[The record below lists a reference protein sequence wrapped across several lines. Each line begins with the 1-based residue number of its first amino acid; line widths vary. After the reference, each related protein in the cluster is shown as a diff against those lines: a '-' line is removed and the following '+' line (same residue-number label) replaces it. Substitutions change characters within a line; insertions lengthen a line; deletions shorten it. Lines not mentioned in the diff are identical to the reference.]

1 MTAQETNLLN
11 AFETTLTGTIGAS
24 DLTITVNSVVDSASN
39 TLTAPCYLVLN
50 PDSATNRE
58 VVLVSSINVG
68 TKTLTIS
75 AIGNR
80 YLTGSAANSGL
91 SHASG
96 SVVRMSPL
104 QQHIEDLNDRIDAV
118 PSATSTTTFTNK
130 TIDADNNT
138 ISNLEVDNLKAGVLD
153 TDLSSTAG
161 TDTTLPSA
169 KAVKSYVDTQITAED
184 LDVTADSGGPISI
197 DLDSETLDI
206 AGGTGIDTSA
216 SGNEIS
222 IAVDSTVVTESSTDT
237 LTNKSINLAN
247 NTLTTTLA
255 QLNTAV
261 SDATVVDL
269 DDTQTLTNKT
279 INLENNTAIVEF
291 AVTVA
296 NPGSGN
302 RYYLDGE
309 VSANIQLV
317 PGVTYRFDQSDGTNS
332 GHPLR
337 LSTTKNG
344 THGGGSAYTT
354 GVTIN
359 GTAGSTGSYTQIVV
373 DAATADNLY
382 YFCTSHS
389 QMGGDSV
396 ISINTSGNVAG
407 SGLSL
412 SANTF
417 AIDIPNLSNEGTADN
432 DDLIIIYDDTASGLK
447 KQTRAAFLSG
457 TGVGNM
463 NSFTISDGSTSQT
476 ISDGNTITFS
486 GTSNEVEVAVSAT
499 DTVTIGLPSSITAN
513 LTGNVT
519 GNVSGTS
526 GSTTGNAA
534 TATALQTA
542 RNIGGVSFDGTGN
555 IDLPGVNSAGNQNT
569 SGTAAGLSAT
579 LTVASG
585 GTGATSFA
593 DKSVI
598 ITQDSGTD
606 TLAAVAMDANG
617 ELLIGGTSG
626 PAVATLT
633 AGTGV
638 TITNGDGTIQISAP
652 DVGDIT
658 GVTAGTNL
666 GGGGDTGDVTINLAI
681 DSEVAFADQV
691 ASAVILKDYAET
703 DADLTSAVDLAI
715 DLANGNTGSVTL
727 SHNVDDL
734 HFTNVPT
741 SGFATFTLIVT
752 QDGTGSRTM
761 DIDAVSVNGGGDV
774 TAKTAGGAGLTLST
788 AAGSIDILTFLFKD
802 AGTPFLFSQLAF
814 A

>member
-24 DLTITVNSVVDSASN
+24 DLTLTVNSVVDSASN

-58 VVLVSSINVG
+58 VILVTSINVG
-68 TKTLTIS
+68 TKTLTLDNI
-75 AIGNR
+75 NKR
-80 YLTGSAANSGL
+80 FLTGSAASSGL

-104 QQHIEDLNDRIDAV
+104 QQHIEDLNDRVDEL
-118 PSATSTTTFTNK
+118 PTNSSTDTLTNK

-138 ISNLEVDNLKAGVLD
+138 ISNLEVDNLKSGVLD

-169 KAVKSYVDTQITAED
+169 KAVKTYVDTQVTAQD
-184 LDVTADSGGPISI
+184 LDLISDSGTIDI
-197 DLDSETLDI
+197 DLDSDSLTVT
-206 AGGTGIDTSA
+206 GGAGIDTSA
-216 SGNEIS
+216 TGTTLTV
-222 IAVDSTVVTESSTDT
+222 AVDSTVVTESSTDT
-237 LTNKSINLAN
+237 LTNKSVNLAN
-247 NTLTTTLA
+247 NTITTTLA
-255 QLNTAV
+255 LLNTAV
-261 SDATVVDL
+261 SDATLVDL
-269 DDTQTLTNKT
+269 DDTQTLTNKVLS
-279 INLENNTAIVEF
+279 LESNTAIVEF

-302 RYYLDGE
+302 KYYLDGE
-309 VSANIQLV
+309 LSANVQLI
-317 PGVTYRFDQSDGTNS
+317 PGVTYRFDQSDNSNS

-344 THGGGSAYTT
+344 THNSGSAYTT
-354 GVTIN
+354 GVTTP
-359 GTAGSTGSYTQIVV
+359 GTAGSAGSYTQLVV
-373 DAATADNLY
+373 NAATADNLY
-382 YFCTSHS
+382 YYCSSHS
-389 QMGGDSV
+389 GMGGDSV
-396 ISINTSGNVAG
+396 ISINTSGNTAG

-417 AIDIPNLSNEGTADN
+417 AVDATVITGQANEGSADN
-432 DDLIIIYDDTASGLK
+432 NDVILIYDDSASGLK
-447 KQTRAAFLSG
+447 KQTRSAFLSG

-463 NSFTISDGSTSQT
+463 NSFNISDGSTSET
-476 ISDGNTITFS
+476 ISDANTITFS

-499 DTVTIGLPSSITAN
+499 DTVTIGLPATITA
-513 LTGNVT
+513 NVT

-534 TATALQTA
+534 TATALATA

-555 IDLPGVNSAGNQNT
+555 IDLPGVNAVGNQNT

-579 LTVASG
+579 LAVASG

-593 DKSVI
+593 DKAVI
-598 ITQDSGTD
+598 ITQDTGTD

-626 PAVATLT
+626 PAVGTLT

-638 TITNGDGTIQISAP
+638 TITNADGAITISAP

-658 GVTAGTNL
+658 AVNTAANSGLAGGAVSGAVSLTVDPSNLTDGTSITVDTAADFLILEDVTDGTVYKVNPDQIASGSANALIVGDSDFTLSDGVASGIHYELDNTDMADWNQAGVVLSTAGGIFQHNQIQAATY
-666 GGGGDTGDVTINLAI
+666 TVP
-681 DSEVAFADQV
+681 AD
-691 ASAVILKDYAET
+691 
-703 DADLTSAVDLAI
+703 
-715 DLANGNTGSVTL
+715 TGSVMAGPITITGTVTNNGTL
-727 SHNVDDL
+727 V
-734 HFTNVPT
+734 V
-741 SGFATFTLIVT
+741 I
-752 QDGTGSRTM
+752 
-761 DIDAVSVNGGGDV
+761 
-774 TAKTAGGAGLTLST
+774 
-788 AAGSIDILTFLFKD
+788 
-802 AGTPFLFSQLAF
+802 
-814 A
+814 

>member
-80 YLTGSAANSGL
+80 YLTGSAATSGL

-104 QQHIEDLNDRIDAV
+104 QQHIEDLNDRVDEL
-118 PSATSTTTFTNK
+118 PTNSSTDTFTNK

-138 ISNLEVDNLKAGVLD
+138 ISNLEVDNLKSGVLD

-169 KAVKSYVDTQITAED
+169 KAVKTYVDAQTTAQD
-184 LDVTADSGGPISI
+184 LDATADSGGPISI
-197 DLDSETLDI
+197 DLDSEVLDI
-206 AGGTGIDTSA
+206 AGGTGIDTTA

-222 IAVDSTVVTESSTDT
+222 IAIDSTVVTETSTD
-237 LTNKSINLAN
+237 
-247 NTLTTTLA
+247 
-255 QLNTAV
+255 
-261 SDATVVDL
+261 
-269 DDTQTLTNKT
+269 TLTNKT

-302 RYYLDGE
+302 VFYLDGE
-309 VSANIQLV
+309 ATANVQLV
-317 PGVTYRFDQSDGTNS
+317 PGVTYRFDQSDNSNS

-337 LSTTKNG
+337 LSTNKNNSP
-344 THGGGSAYTT
+344 TAAYTT
-354 GVTIN
+354 GVTV
-359 GTAGSTGSYTQIVV
+359 AGSAGSAGGYTQIVV

-382 YFCTSHS
+382 YYCSSHS
-389 QMGGDSV
+389 GMGGDSV

-407 SGLSL
+407 TGLSL

-417 AIDIPNLSNEGTADN
+417 AIDIPNFTNEGTADN
-432 DDLIIIYDDTASGLK
+432 NDLIIIYDDTASALK
-447 KQTRAAFLSG
+447 KQTRSAFLTG

-463 NSFTISDGSTSQT
+463 NSFTISDGGTSQT

-499 DTVTIGLPSSITAN
+499 DTVTIGLPSTITVGLSATSTLADGVTATTQSAGDNSTKVATTAYVDSNVTAQDLDITDGSTTSAVDLDSQTMTIQGTSNEVEVGLSGQTFTIGLPATITA
-513 LTGNVT
+513 NVT
-519 GNVSGTS
+519 GNVSGSS

-542 RNIGGVSFDGTGN
+542 RTIAGQSFDGTGN
-555 IDLPGVNSAGNQNT
+555 ITIAAGDLSNVSTSGVSDGQVLVYNNSASEFQPG
-569 SGTAAGLSAT
+569 SVGSAT
-579 LTVASG
+579 ALIDG
-585 GTGATSFA
+585 
-593 DKSVI
+593 
-598 ITQDSGTD
+598 DSD
-606 TLAAVAMDANG
+606 FTLSDGVANG
-617 ELLIGGTSG
+617 IHYELDNTDMADWNQGGI
-626 PAVATLT
+626 ALT
-633 AGTGV
+633 
-638 TITNGDGTIQISAP
+638 
-652 DVGDIT
+652 
-658 GVTAGTNL
+658 
-666 GGGGDTGDVTINLAI
+666 
-681 DSEVAFADQV
+681 
-691 ASAVILKDYAET
+691 
-703 DADLTSAVDLAI
+703 
-715 DLANGNTGSVTL
+715 
-727 SHNVDDL
+727 
-734 HFTNVPT
+734 
-741 SGFATFTLIVT
+741 
-752 QDGTGSRTM
+752 
-761 DIDAVSVNGGGDV
+761 
-774 TAKTAGGAGLTLST
+774 TAGGIFRHHQTQAATYTVAANEGAVLAGPITIT
-788 AAGSIDILTFLFKD
+788 
-802 AGTPFLFSQLAF
+802 GTVTNSGTMVVI
-814 A
+814 

>member
-11 AFETTLTGTIGAS
+11 AFETTLTATAGAS
-24 DLTITVNSVVDSASN
+24 DLTFTVNSVTDSAGN
-39 TLTAPCYLVLN
+39 TLAAPCYLVIN
-50 PDSATNRE
+50 PDSSTSRE
-58 VVLVSSINVG
+58 VVLVTSLNTG
-68 TKTLTIS
+68 TKTLTLDNI
-75 AIGNR
+75 NKR
-80 YLTGSAANSGL
+80 YLTGSAATSGL

-96 SVVRMSPL
+96 SSVRMSPL
-104 QQHIEDLNDRIDAV
+104 QQHIEDLNDRVDEL
-118 PSATSTTTFTNK
+118 PTNSSTDTLTNK

-138 ISNLEVDNLKAGVLD
+138 ISNLEVDNLKSGVLD

-169 KAVKSYVDTQITAED
+169 KAVKTYVDAQTTAQD
-184 LDVTADSGGPISI
+184 LDATADSGGPISI
-197 DLDSETLDI
+197 DLDSEVLDI
-206 AGGTGIDTSA
+206 AGGTGIDTTA

-222 IAVDSTVVTESSTDT
+222 IAIDSTVVTESSTD
-237 LTNKSINLAN
+237 
-247 NTLTTTLA
+247 
-255 QLNTAV
+255 
-261 SDATVVDL
+261 
-269 DDTQTLTNKT
+269 TLTNKT

-359 GTAGSTGSYTQIVV
+359 GTAGSAGSYTQIVV

-432 DDLIIIYDDTASGLK
+432 NDLIIIYDDTASGLK
-447 KQTRAAFLSG
+447 KQSRSAFLTG

-463 NSFTISDGSTSQT
+463 NSFTISDGATSET

-519 GNVSGTS
+519 GNVSGT
-526 GSTTGNAA
+526 
-534 TATALQTA
+534 
-542 RNIGGVSFDGTGN
+542 
-555 IDLPGVNSAGNQNT
+555 AG
-569 SGTAAGLSAT
+569 GLSST
-579 LTVASG
+579 LAVASG
-585 GTGATSFA
+585 GTGATAFD

-598 ITQDSGTD
+598 ISQDSGTD
-606 TLAAVAMDANG
+606 TLAAAQMDGNG

-633 AGTGV
+633 AGANITITNADGAITIAAAAETGDISAVNTASNSGLAGGATSGAVSLTIDPSNLADGSGVTVDTSNDFLIMEDVTDGTVYKVNPDQIASGSANALVDGDSDFTITDGVANGIHYELDNTDMADWNQAGVVLTTNGGIFQHHQTQAATYSIPASTGSVMAGPV
-638 TITNGDGTIQISAP
+638 TITGTLTNNGTL
-652 DVGDIT
+652 V
-658 GVTAGTNL
+658 
-666 GGGGDTGDVTINLAI
+666 
-681 DSEVAFADQV
+681 
-691 ASAVILKDYAET
+691 VI
-703 DADLTSAVDLAI
+703 
-715 DLANGNTGSVTL
+715 
-727 SHNVDDL
+727 
-734 HFTNVPT
+734 
-741 SGFATFTLIVT
+741 
-752 QDGTGSRTM
+752 
-761 DIDAVSVNGGGDV
+761 
-774 TAKTAGGAGLTLST
+774 
-788 AAGSIDILTFLFKD
+788 
-802 AGTPFLFSQLAF
+802 
-814 A
+814 

>member
-24 DLTITVNSVVDSASN
+24 DLTMTVNSVVDSASN

-58 VVLVSSINVG
+58 VVLVTSINAG
-68 TKTLTIS
+68 TKTLTLDNI
-75 AIGNR
+75 NKR
-80 YLTGSAANSGL
+80 YLTGSAATSGL

-309 VSANIQLV
+309 LTANIQLV
-317 PGVTYRFDQSDGTNS
+317 PGVTYRFDQSDNTNS

-344 THGGGSAYTT
+344 THNSGSAYTT
-354 GVTIN
+354 GVTIA
-359 GTAGSTGSYTQIVV
+359 GSAGSTGGYTQIVV
-373 DAATADNLY
+373 NAATADNLY
-382 YFCTSHS
+382 YYCSSHS
-389 QMGGDSV
+389 NMGGDSV

-417 AIDIPNLSNEGTADN
+417 AVDIPNLSNEGTADN
-432 DDLIIIYDDTASGLK
+432 NDLIIIYDDTASGLK
-447 KQTRAAFLSG
+447 KQTRSAFLSG

-499 DTVTIGLPSSITAN
+499 DTVTIGLPASITAN
-513 LTGNVT
+513 VTGNVT

-579 LTVASG
+579 LAVASG

-638 TITNGDGTIQISAP
+638 TITNGDGTIEISAP

-658 GVTAGTNL
+658 AVNTASNSGLAGGAATGAVSLTVDPSNLTDGSSVTV
-666 GGGGDTGDVTINLAI
+666 DTSNDLLILEDVTDGTVYKVKPNQIASGSANALVDG
-681 DSEVAFADQV
+681 DSDFT
-691 ASAVILKDYAET
+691 IT
-703 DADLTSAVDLAI
+703 DGV
-715 DLANGNTGSVTL
+715 ANGIHYELDNTDMADWNQAGVVLT
-727 SHNVDDL
+727 
-734 HFTNVPT
+734 
-741 SGFATFTLIVT
+741 
-752 QDGTGSRTM
+752 
-761 DIDAVSVNGGGDV
+761 
-774 TAKTAGGAGLTLST
+774 TAGGIFQHHQTQAATYSVPANTGAVLAGPITIT
-788 AAGSIDILTFLFKD
+788 
-802 AGTPFLFSQLAF
+802 GTITNNGTMVVI
-814 A
+814 